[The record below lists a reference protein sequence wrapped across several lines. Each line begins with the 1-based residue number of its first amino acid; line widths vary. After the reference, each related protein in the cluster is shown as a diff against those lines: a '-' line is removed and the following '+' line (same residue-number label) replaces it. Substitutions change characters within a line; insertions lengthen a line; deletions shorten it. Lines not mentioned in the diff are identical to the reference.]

1 MVNLY
6 ARYEHPNNGT
16 DCDKEKTKELFILN
30 QYYKVDNVEMGQS
43 HTNIYLKGFN
53 GSFNSVMFEF
63 YELVND
69 KFFKYDIFKDPDY
82 NPYIKRTSY
91 VFVGVDGEKRE
102 FNVGD
107 LVISSSGRISKIY
120 HICTCS
126 KCKERG
132 FLEPYAKKYDINEDD
147 DYISYYEYDRNFKG
161 YYTIGNEVFG
171 EKPKK
176 EDVLSIIKELENK
189 ISSLN
194 GYVTEYK
201 KLLKGLYGEK

>member
-1 MVNLY
+1 MVDLY

-107 LVISSSGRISKIY
+107 LAISSSGRISKI
-120 HICTCS
+120 ITFCTCS
-126 KCKERG
+126 RCKERG
-132 FLEPYAKKYDINEDD
+132 FYELYTERFIDGDE
-147 DYISYYEYDRNFKG
+147 DYITNYEYESNFKG
-161 YYTIGNEVFG
+161 YYAIGNEIFG
-171 EKPKK
+171 KKPKK
-176 EDVLSIIKELENK
+176 EDVLSIIKELEDE

-194 GYVTEYK
+194 GYIKEYK